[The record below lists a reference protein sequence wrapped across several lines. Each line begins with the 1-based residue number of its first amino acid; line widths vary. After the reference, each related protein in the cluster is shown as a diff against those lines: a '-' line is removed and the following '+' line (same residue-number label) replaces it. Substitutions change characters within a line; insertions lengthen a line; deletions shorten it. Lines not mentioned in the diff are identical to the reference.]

1 MQANRRHI
9 LRCLAAAAGLAAL
22 RPGWAQHQH
31 AAGAGEAS
39 LGSSAAL
46 DAAGRLWVAYT
57 ALEAGGANIV
67 LQWTADEG
75 RTWSAPQR
83 VLRTPEPIEASGESR
98 PKLAFGPAGQF
109 YLTWT
114 RPLGKPYTG
123 EIRFARSTD
132 GGRTFSAPQPVHRDR
147 ALITHRFDTLLV
159 DRDGRLFVAWIDK
172 RDAEAA
178 RAQKRAYRGAGIYYA
193 VSDDGGASF
202 RSEVRLAEHSC
213 ECCRIA
219 LAQDGAGRVHA
230 LWRHVFEPNVR
241 DFATAVL
248 AADGQP
254 PAPERASFDDWHIDA
269 CPHHGGALAFDGA
282 GRRHQVWFNAKDDEG
297 GAFYAASADGKLAPP
312 QRLGGALAEHAEVAA
327 AGNTVAIVWKEF
339 DGSATRVHA
348 RASGDGGRSWRE
360 AIAAS
365 STAASDH
372 PHLVAAQEGG
382 IRLAWRTAD
391 QGIVIRRIAP

>member
-1 MQANRRHI
+1 MQANRRQV
-9 LRCLAAAAGLAAL
+9 LRWLAAAAGLAAL

-31 AAGAGEAS
+31 AAMSETSFGT
-39 LGSSAAL
+39 SAAI
-46 DAAGRLWVAYT
+46 DRAGRLWVAYT

-83 VLRTPEPIEASGESR
+83 VLRAPEPIEASGESR

-109 YLTWT
+109 YLSWT
-114 RPLGKPYTG
+114 RPLGKPFTG
-123 EIRFARSTD
+123 EVRFTRSTD
-132 GGRTFSAPQPVHRDR
+132 GGRTFSEPQPVHRDR

-159 DRDGRLFVAWIDK
+159 DREGRLFVAWIDK

-178 RAQKRAYRGAGIYYA
+178 RARKLPYRGAGIYYA

-202 RSEVRLAEHSC
+202 HPEVRLAEHSC

-219 LAQDGAGRVHA
+219 LALDDAGRVHA

-248 AADGQP
+248 PADG
-254 PAPERASFDDWHIDA
+254 APSALERASFDDWQIDA

-297 GAFYAASADGKLAPP
+297 GAFYAAAVDGKLAAP
-312 QRLGGALAEHAEVAA
+312 QRLGGALAEHADVAA
-327 AGNTVAIVWKEF
+327 AGNTVAVVWKEF
-339 DGSATRVHA
+339 DGSVTSVHA
-348 RASGDGGRSWRE
+348 RVSGDGGRTWR
-360 AIAAS
+360 AAMAAS
-365 STAASDH
+365 SAAASDH
-372 PHLVAAQEGG
+372 PHLVAGADAG
-382 IRLAWRTAD
+382 IHLVWRTAD